1 LKRNR
6 ILLVE
11 DNEDIRAVFQEGL
24 ERHEFEVTPAGTVT
38 EALRL
43 ISAEQFDVL
52 LSDLHLPDAG
62 DGFTVV
68 SAMRHTQPRA
78 VTIVISGYPAL
89 QEAVTA
95 ILLEADEVLV
105 KPIGLKEVIEIIL
118 KKLANPADRISVKK
132 ERVAVILERD
142 ADSTIQNWLSRV
154 ERNEELAGIPLSY
167 RERTGHLPLLMDD
180 LVRRLRLIPTAKL
193 PISIAA
199 REHGVLRRE
208 QGYTVPMI
216 VEESRTLQVS
226 IFNTLQ
232 NSIGSVDF
240 STLLLDVMTIADEV
254 DSQLKQT
261 MVGFMESPPAGSGTL
276 AG

>member
-1 LKRNR
+1 
-6 ILLVE
+6 VE
-11 DNEDIRAVFQEGL
+11 DNDDVRTVFQEGL
-24 ERHEFEVTPAGTVT
+24 EGHGFEVVSASTVT

-43 ISAEQFDVL
+43 ISVEQFDVL

-105 KPIGLKEVIEIIL
+105 KPIGLKEVIEIIQ
-118 KKLANPADRISVKK
+118 KKLSHPADRISVKK
-132 ERVAVILERD
+132 ERVSAILERD
-142 ADSTIQNWLSRV
+142 SDPTIQNWMSRV
-154 ERNEELAGIPLSY
+154 HGNEELTAISLNY
-167 RERTGHLPLLMDD
+167 QERTGHLPLLVSD
-180 LVRRLRLIPTAKL
+180 LVRRLRLAPNAKV
-193 PISIAA
+193 PVSRAA
-199 REHGVLRRE
+199 RDHGVLRRK
-208 QGYTVPMI
+208 QGYTVPMV
-216 VEESRTLQVS
+216 VEKSRILQVS

-232 NSIGSVDF
+232 KNIGSVDF

-254 DSQLKQT
+254 DSQLKQA
-261 MVGFMESPPAGSGTL
+261 MVGFMESPPSRSANLS
-276 AG
+276 A